1 MKQAFQRVIL
11 YAREYRANQGV
22 KETLQSLE
30 AQITKLGLEVFLEEG
45 SAHAFPSTLP
55 TLGLSDWD
63 NKRDLLLVV
72 GGDGSMLSAARL
84 AVQQDVPVVGVN
96 RGRLGFLA
104 DLAPDSLPQRLPEIL
119 QGKFME
125 EPRFLIEAV
134 AKHDKASGLALNDVV
149 ISRGSVTHLLDFE
162 VFVQNE
168 LVSHYRADGLII
180 STPTGSTAYA
190 LSAGGPILH
199 PSLAAIAIVPMFS
212 HRLSSRPLVIAADS
226 EISIRVH
233 DADVPGALVIRDGQE
248 SGYLASGELLSLRRY
263 AQRLRLLHPQNYQY
277 YETLRSKLG
286 WESAKPQV

>member
-1 MKQAFQRVIL
+1 MKLAFQRVIL

-30 AQITKLGLEVFLEEG
+30 TQLPKLGLDVFLEEG
-45 SAHAFPSTLP
+45 SAHAFPSAFPMLN
-55 TLGLSDWD
+55 LAQWD
-63 NKRDLLLVV
+63 KNRDLLLVV

-84 AVQQDVPVVGVN
+84 AVQKDIPVVGVN

-104 DLAPDSLPQRLPEIL
+104 DLAPDTLSQRLPEIL
-119 QGKFME
+119 QGKFIE
-125 EPRFLIEAV
+125 EPRFLIESSANNGR
-134 AKHDKASGLALNDVV
+134 ASGLALNDVV

-180 STPTGSTAYA
+180 STPTGSTAYS

-199 PSLAAIAIVPMFS
+199 PSLAAMAIVPMFS

-233 DADVPGALVIRDGQE
+233 NANTPGALVIRDGQE
-248 SGYLASGELLSLRRY
+248 SGYLASGDLLSLRQY
-263 AQRLRLLHPQNYQY
+263 VQRLRLLHPQNYQY

>member
-1 MKQAFQRVIL
+1 MKLAFGRVIL

-30 AQITKLGLEVFLEEG
+30 MQLSMLGLAVFLEEG
-45 SAHAFPSTLP
+45 SAQAFPSTLP
-55 TLGLSDWD
+55 VLALSDWQS
-63 NKRDLLLVV
+63 KQDLLLVV

-84 AVQQDVPVVGVN
+84 AVQKDIPVVGVN

-104 DLAPDSLPQRLPEIL
+104 DLAPDALSLQLPQIL
-119 QGKFME
+119 QGNFIE
-125 EPRFLIEAV
+125 ESRFLLEARTS
-134 AKHDKASGLALNDVV
+134 DPTASGLALNDVV
-149 ISRGSVTHLLDFE
+149 ISRGNVTHLLDFE

-226 EISIRVH
+226 KISIRVH
-233 DADVPGALVIRDGQE
+233 HANIPGALIIRDGQE
-248 SGYLASGELLSLRRY
+248 SGYLASGEILQLF
-263 AQRLRLLHPQNYQY
+263 QCTQQLRLLHPQNYQY
-277 YETLRSKLG
+277 FETLRSKLG

>member
-1 MKQAFQRVIL
+1 MKLAFQRVIL

-30 AQITKLGLEVFLEEG
+30 THITKLGLDVFLEEG

-55 TLGLSDWD
+55 TLGLADW
-63 NKRDLLLVV
+63 NNTSDLLLVV

-84 AVQQDVPVVGVN
+84 AVQKGIPVVGVN

-119 QGKFME
+119 QGKFIE
-125 EPRFLIEAV
+125 EPRFLIEAI
-134 AKHDKASGLALNDVV
+134 ANNDKASGLALNDVV

-199 PSLAAIAIVPMFS
+199 PSLAAMAIVPMFS
-212 HRLSSRPLVIAADS
+212 HRLSSRPLVITADS

-233 DADVPGALVIRDGQE
+233 DANTPGALVIRDGQE
-248 SGYLASGELLSLRRY
+248 SGYLASGESLRLRQY
-263 AQRLRLLHPQNYQY
+263 TQRLRLLHPQNYQY